1 MPSSKFGSKFLGEER
16 YQQYVEELTAEGTI
30 DGEQLSP
37 EERKEGFKK
46 RNDKIGFQDFV
57 EKVLDKKQ
65 KASPPRSAGELP
77 GGRGGALI
85 KRPTS
90 GINVS
95 KIAPAAAAGG
105 GILEEI
111 LKIVTSIRDTLIEKN
126 EFDADQ
132 SSKQRQSAERAKRA
146 KKEKGLESGIFKGLA
161 KATEKVLA
169 PVKGM
174 FEKIFD
180 FIKTVILGNIVM
192 NILKWM
198 GDPENKE
205 KIDNL
210 IRFFKDFWPAIVGAY
225 LLFGTKFGGLIRTIG
240 GWAVQILRF
249 AVPKLLR
256 FVSRNPKAAAALAI
270 AGGVGMLGARILTGT
285 EVGADEEEGEE
296 TPEGEQTPEQQ
307 QEAEFRAAQTT
318 ATDSLREAEAQEEP
332 AQTTAAEAQEEPA
345 KMSQGGRVPGSG
357 NKDTVPAMLTPGEFV
372 MSKGAVSKYGTNTLA
387 AMNSMGGG
395 TNIPSLMGGGVLGF
409 SGGGSVSEKEEP
421 GGRNKEG
428 TEKPSAGGNFL
439 TSFFGGMFGGGKKE
453 SPSEPSEETPSGSSL
468 TETQQKALQV
478 LAKYESGAAG
488 YDAVNQ
494 IGTAGGRG
502 VKGFSG
508 DIKKM
513 PQHNGRSLTD
523 FTIAEIKKLQYDDRT
538 MSDDQWIES
547 GKLHAVGA
555 YQFIGNTLP
564 GVAQRAGIP
573 DNAKFSPGVQDLMA
587 LQLMKE
593 RGISPWVGP
602 SDKATPAERAI
613 VERARTEP
621 IAYNPS
627 MSTGGAIIASASGT
641 ALSSPSSSSGA
652 SRSVSSSSSSSSS
665 SGGSVPKFDYKKIR
679 QELGIKSASVSKP
692 SRPSSTA
699 AYTQMQQGQ
708 QQSPQKTEKSQS
720 PGIPSFDAAAM
731 SSSKKIKTLG
741 ITV

>member
-16 YQQYVEELTAEGTI
+16 YQQYVNELTAEGTVG
-30 DGEQLSP
+30 GEQLSP

-46 RNDKIGFQDFV
+46 RNDKIGFQNFV
-57 EKVLDKKQ
+57 DKVLEKKQ
-65 KASPPRSAGELP
+65 SASVSKVAGSLP
-77 GGRGGALI
+77 GGGRGGALV
-85 KRPTS
+85 KRPKA
-90 GINVS
+90 GMAKFDAS
-95 KIAPAAAAGG
+95 KIASASAAGG

-111 LKIVTSIRDTLIEKN
+111 LKIVTSIRDTLIERN

-132 SSKQRQSAERAKRA
+132 SKKDSQSAERSRRA

-161 KATEKVLA
+161 KATDKVLA
-169 PVKGM
+169 PVKGL

-192 NILKWM
+192 NIVKWM
-198 GDPENKE
+198 GDPKNER
-205 KIDNL
+205 KIKNL

-256 FVSRNPKAAAALAI
+256 FVTRNPKAAAALAV

-285 EVGADEEEGEE
+285 EVGADEE
-296 TPEGEQTPEQQ
+296 PVEGEQTPEQQ

-318 ATDSLREAEAQEEP
+318 AADSLRE
-332 AQTTAAEAQEEPA
+332 AEAQEEPA

-428 TEKPSAGGNFL
+428 TEEPSGGGNFL
-439 TSFFGGMFGGGKKE
+439 SSFFGGMFGGGEKE
-453 SPSEPSEETPSGSSL
+453 PPSEQTPSGSSL

-513 PQHNGRSLTD
+513 SQHNGRSLTD

-538 MSDDQWIES
+538 MSDDQWIKA

-573 DNAKFSPGVQDLMA
+573 DNAKFTPGVQDLMA

-602 SDKATPAERAI
+602 SDKATPSERAI

-621 IAYNPS
+621 IAYDPS
-627 MSTGGAIIASASGT
+627 MSTGGAIVASASGT
-641 ALSSPSSSSGA
+641 ALSSTSSSSGA

-665 SGGSVPKFDYKKIR
+665 SGGSGPKFDYAQLRK
-679 QELGIKSASVSKP
+679 ELGVKTASVSKP